1 MSDTQSIPS
10 GPPSAQP
17 RSSRKRKFKSAI
29 DAVTFT
35 QRCAQAAANSKHINL
50 ADISSLLEDN
60 SAGAEYQQLMLS
72 LAAKED
78 ENRQLTHEKQ
88 QLARD
93 YAKLQAAYALLQDEL
108 DAKDPARAHKRA
120 RKAEVGE
127 AQRLAIVDDEPPP
140 RGWALVQKGR
150 PDFPMEMVDGVDVVC
165 KTNQVRLTVALYRDG
180 KPARGTDLSA
190 AGLRMRVSLHQ
201 AESEEPVGEWLNEAY
216 YSAEAVLREELEHT
230 FTLKIER
237 LSSDKA
243 LGGNKLRMKHFILKV
258 SPVASALPAG
268 IEVVPACTRE
278 FVSKARPD
286 KTRAHPKKEGAAA
299 AAAAAPSSTAA
310 SEAGPDTELSFD
322 EISDALLEPLS
333 AQRVTSE
340 YAKELLETVADES
353 LVDAEAFAASFLG
366 EVPQAFAPPPPGAA
380 SIAFRSLGD
389 DDDDDD
395 DDDDEEEE
403 GGGAAAKQLESLRAG
418 VEQMRV
424 KLRAATALAVLATA
438 KIGVGLSPGA
448 MPVA

>member
-1 MSDTQSIPS
+1 MSDAAS
-10 GPPSAQP
+10 GPPSAP
-17 RSSRKRKFKSAI
+17 KSRKRKFKSAI

-201 AESEEPVGEWLNEAY
+201 AESEEPVGEWLNEAH

-258 SPVASALPAG
+258 SPVAAALPAG

-403 GGGAAAKQLESLRAG
+403 EGGGAAAKQLESLRAG

>member
-1 MSDTQSIPS
+1 MSDAAS
-10 GPPSAQP
+10 GPPSAP
-17 RSSRKRKFKSAI
+17 KSRKRKFKSAI

-35 QRCAQAAANSKHINL
+35 QRCAQAAANAKHINL

-127 AQRLAIVDDEPPP
+127 GAAAGDRRRRAAAARVGARAE
-140 RGWALVQKGR
+140 GR

-243 LGGNKLRMKHFILKV
+243 LGGNKLRMKHFILKG
-258 SPVASALPAG
+258 VARRL
-268 IEVVPACTRE
+268 
-278 FVSKARPD
+278 
-286 KTRAHPKKEGAAA
+286 GAAGGDRGRPRA
-299 AAAAAPSSTAA
+299 RASLSRRRAPTRHARTRRRRA
-310 SEAGPDTELSFD
+310 PPPPPPPRRRRRRPPGGPRYP
-322 EISDALLEPLS
+322 ALVRRGSPTLLQPLS
-333 AQRVTSE
+333 AQRVTSRR
-340 YAKELLETVADES
+340 KELLETVADES
-353 LVDAEAFAASFLG
+353 SSTPRRSPRPSSARCRRRSRRRRR
-366 EVPQAFAPPPPGAA
+366 APP
-380 SIAFRSLGD
+380 RSRSARWATTTTTTTTTT
-389 DDDDDD
+389 
-395 DDDDEEEE
+395 EEEE
-403 GGGAAAKQLESLRAG
+403 EDGAAAKQLESLRAG